1 MIGFGGN
8 RRGGRLPSFI
18 LIFLMVVIAI
28 LSFNYY
34 TVSSRQGRLLDELA
48 EVHSQVKRTDAARSA
63 WEKRNSELMVQVDTH
78 KKQMEQRDGD
88 YSALESKLQ
97 AREALGKKCTD
108 EKMKLQDDVTSQMTE
123 IHRLKEQL
131 TELKQELMK
140 KEDQLREVKK
150 NSTNLEKK
158 LEYESLQCGRQMAQL
173 KKEYEET
180 KKTLEDEATK
190 LRQVGVAGT
199 DEHRS
204 VATQTN
210 TKETSHCGS
219 LDGRSCLASSVTD
232 EMGKPG
238 GDAGMPAIE
247 DSEVGKPEDNQFAL
261 RKPAITQKRH
271 QAQEVGAAGAGA
283 PTAPG
288 PRAWPWTCRGSSR
301 TGWRA
306 EPWARRRQRPGRQ
319 RERWF
324 SRKTTRLQSKRT
336 SWENSRDKYKVKRPL
351 NASRCVRV
359 LLSGQQMCF
368 SAAPEAKD
376 EGGQVK
382 GIPLPLNPDQLPKP
396 IQPHQARDQVPP
408 EAVHHRQSRFFDEN
422 ESPVDP
428 QHGSKLADYNGDDGN
443 VGEYEADK
451 QAELAYNEEEDGDGG
466 EEDVQGEPGSG
477 GWICLSRCVIHHR
490 CLHPSTPVSPP
501 LCTCLRGGG
510 SGSQDPEFTL
520 TQARPV
526 GSGFSRWA
534 VGLALL

>member
-48 EVHSQVKRTDAARSA
+48 EVHSQVKRTDAARSRL
-63 WEKRNSELMVQVDTH
+63 EKRNSELMVQVDTH

-210 TKETSHCGS
+210 TKETSTCGS
-219 LDGRSCLASSVTD
+219 LDGRSRPASSVTD

-283 PTAPG
+283 ADGPG
-288 PRAWPWTCRGSSR
+288 AQSLALDLP
-301 TGWRA
+301 
-306 EPWARRRQRPGRQ
+306 
-319 RERWF
+319 
-324 SRKTTRLQSKRT
+324 RLQQDRVEGRAVGAAPPAARQAERAVVFE
-336 SWENSRDKYKVKRPL
+336 ENNKAAIKADEL
-351 NASRCVRV
+351 
-359 LLSGQQMCF
+359 GEQQRQIQ
-368 SAAPEAKD
+368 APEAKD